1 MMNNKNKSVQILT
14 KGVEFLFKKNKVSYL
29 KGKGVIFSPSKC
41 SCLRSRK
48 KNFI

>member
-29 KGKGVIFSPSKC
+29 KAKVLYFHH
-41 SCLRSRK
+41 LV
-48 KNFI
+48 